1 MVQDKKNL
9 DIEFPLIVPKI
20 SSDIIFSRINADFD
34 HWAFLRFFYK
44 MHVDASSGF
53 TRCTLVKSCQ
63 KTVRIGQYWL
73 GAQATDLV

>member
-34 HWAFLRFFYK
+34 HQAYFFAFVIKCTWSRIHEYIPYQ
-44 MHVDASSGF
+44 MHRGKILSKLSF
-53 TRCTLVKSCQ
+53 ENSL
-63 KTVRIGQYWL
+63 RIG
-73 GAQATDLV
+73 

>member
-34 HWAFLRFFYK
+34 QWAFFTFF
-44 MHVDASSGF
+44 
-53 TRCTLVKSCQ
+53 L
-63 KTVRIGQYWL
+63 
-73 GAQATDLV
+73 

>member
-34 HWAFLRFFYK
+34 HWAFLRFFIK
-44 MHVDASSGF
+44 
-53 TRCTLVKSCQ
+53 CT
-63 KTVRIGQYWL
+63 
-73 GAQATDLV
+73 

>member
-34 HWAFLRFFYK
+34 HQAYFFAFVIK
-44 MHVDASSGF
+44 
-53 TRCTLVKSCQ
+53 CTWS
-63 KTVRIGQYWL
+63 RIHEY
-73 GAQATDLV
+73 TP